1 MKILPALILCA
12 SPVWADPWIDYDLL
26 LQQNADRV
34 VVTTDAAG
42 KVTRALD
49 LGDGVTVT
57 CTDQGCVGI
66 DQNGAMG
73 CAWAIYSELLA
84 VAEVCGLPP
93 ERTAGMTDV
102 QRLQTAFIA
111 RNAVPP
117 RSVAE
122 VEAIHQGIVDRY
134 RAELEKNP
142 LACQELL
149 APDSDMTMMIDGIA
163 SQPVDLDAAAK
174 AMETPRLPVMNPCL

>member
-1 MKILPALILCA
+1 MKAALALLFLALPAG
-12 SPVWADPWIDYDLL
+12 ADTWIDYDLL
-26 LQQNADRV
+26 MQQNADRV
-34 VVTTDAAG
+34 VVGTDAAG
-42 KVTRALD
+42 RATRQLD

-66 DQNGAMG
+66 DMQGAMG
-73 CAWAIYSELLA
+73 CAWSIFSELLA

-93 ERTAGMTDV
+93 ERTGAMADLH
-102 QRLQTAFIA
+102 RLQTAFIA

-122 VEAIHQGIVDRY
+122 VEAVHQSVVDRF
-134 RAELEKNP
+134 RAELAKNP
-142 LACQELL
+142 LACDELL
-149 APDSDMTMMIDGIA
+149 APDADVAMMIDGIA